1 MTVRL
6 RPVTDADE
14 PLMRQVFASSREREL
29 ALLPDAAAT
38 VFVESQYELQ
48 RRHYLAHYPEATW
61 SVIERDGTPIGR
73 IVVDRS
79 RRPILLVDLAILAH
93 ERRRGVGTA
102 LLRELADEARRLRTD
117 VELTVAEDNLDA
129 RRLYERVGFT
139 TERVEGAYMRLLLIL
154 D

>member
-14 PLMRQVFASSREREL
+14 PLLRRVFASSREREL
-29 ALLPDAAAT
+29 AALPDAAAT
-38 VFVESQYELQ
+38 VFVDSQYELQ
-48 RRHYLAHYPEATW
+48 RRHYLGHYPDATW
-61 SVIERDGTPIGR
+61 SIIERDGSLIGR
-73 IVVDRS
+73 IIVDRS
-79 RRPILLVDLAILAH
+79 RRPILLVDLAILAQ

-102 LLRELADEARRLRTD
+102 LLRELADEARRIGTG
-117 VELTVAEDNLDA
+117 VELTVAVDNLDA

-139 TERVEGAYMRLLLIL
+139 TERVEGAYMRLLLIF